1 MTRNLKTLTML
12 ASAVLLAT
20 TLTGCGEDA
29 KTETAAKA
37 AQARTQDWGGA
48 RNLDL
53 KVQAL

>member
-12 ASAVLLAT
+12 ASAVLLAV

-37 AQARTQDWGGA
+37 A
-48 RNLDL
+48 
-53 KVQAL
+53 